1 MPHPTVRLSALY
13 GNATV
18 LSLTA
23 VRWRGRPK
31 TPSQVQQPSASSGC
45 RTPDLSHVKRALY
58 R

>member
-23 VRWRGRPK
+23 VRWREEPRLLL
-31 TPSQVQQPSASSGC
+31 QVQQTW
-45 RTPDLSHVKRALY
+45 RRMRDLNPHGISPATFPR
-58 R
+58 